1 MPTPAEIA
9 RAHAAIA
16 ADIATL
22 EAISRRHFSGQ
33 VPMPINAADDALED
47 LCGHLED
54 ALDQLRAAF
63 VILDDALSAADDA
76 ECGADNS
83 PITYAAA

>member
-9 RAHAAIA
+9 RAHAAIEG
-16 ADIATL
+16 DIATL
-22 EAISRRHFSGQ
+22 EAMNRRHFSSQ
-33 VPMPINAADDALED
+33 VPMPIAAADDALQEI
-47 LCGHLED
+47 CGHLED

-76 ECGADNS
+76 ECGADNR
-83 PITYAAA
+83 PHFYAAM